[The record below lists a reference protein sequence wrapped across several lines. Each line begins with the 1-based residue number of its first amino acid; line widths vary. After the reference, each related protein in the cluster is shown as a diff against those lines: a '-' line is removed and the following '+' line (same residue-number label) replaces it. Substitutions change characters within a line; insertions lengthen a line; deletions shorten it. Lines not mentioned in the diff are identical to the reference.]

1 MVVGNWDIAGRVKVL
16 WEIRD
21 ERVETLTPL
30 DATAPVLEGLGR
42 VLALEEAV
50 EVSSWNDGRKSIAE
64 GSPAGI
70 S

>member
-16 WEIRD
+16 SGIRD

-50 EVSSWNDGRKSIAE
+50 EVSS
-64 GSPAGI
+64 
-70 S
+70 